1 MAEQKPTILVVD
13 DEKDDLQRVEKAL
26 APIHLEIVTLGDPHK
41 VLQKVE
47 SVAPHLVILDALLP
61 GLSGFDLCKQI
72 KTSAGSRKTK
82 VLILT
87 GVYLRDRYRREAI
100 HQFKADGFVTK
111 PFRSGDLQRLVLQLL
126 AEKLKTTP
134 PELQERLA
142 PSIDVSEAGDKDQKP
157 GILNRL
163 FGRLKS
169 TPDQSISKGFL
180 HTVPSSAEAPTT
192 AGDDSPEDQRPEVAS
207 STPTKPE
214 TTTGALDTEKP
225 EPDTVQAEIESES
238 DTSRVETKPDMV
250 LAEPDIVQAQ
260 AEEEEVGG
268 PTVTSAAEPEPAT
281 IEFEVEKRE
290 PELIEQLDDEV
301 DATLAAVAEV
311 VESEPVTASEGDD
324 LPEAKSVEAPES
336 SEAQAA
342 EEVLESDASS
352 PSAEEP
358 SIEPDGQVNAEE
370 RLVDQEIASSLNAA
384 IAAFDSLDPKA
395 AGSIRE
401 VEAPEYPEGGTE
413 SAQPPGEFI
422 LDVEAA
428 TALSEASVADEVQ
441 DQIEADEETSEASPE
456 ALREEL
462 PIYTAEAFLHELR
475 REVMM
480 CRRIDRPLTLI
491 LIRIADLGQI
501 VELFGKNFRPK
512 VLRHV
517 AVQAI
522 ESLREVDIVGLL
534 EPKELLA
541 LTAFASDRY
550 GGERIISRLQASLG
564 RNPFQVGEGI
574 PSFIPKLRFGMAA
587 YPEEAVS
594 SEELLERAEGEV
606 EPPSS
611 TA

>member
-26 APIHLEIVTLGDPHK
+26 APIHLEIVSLGDPHK

-142 PSIDVSEAGDKDQKP
+142 PSIDVSETRDKDQKP
-157 GILNRL
+157 GLLNRL

-180 HTVPSSAEAPTT
+180 HTVQSSAELPTT
-192 AGDDSPEDQRPEVAS
+192 AGDDSPEDQRLEVAS
-207 STPTKPE
+207 LAPTEPE
-214 TTTGALDTEKP
+214 TTTGELDTEKP
-225 EPDTVQAEIESES
+225 ESDTVQAEIESES

-250 LAEPDIVQAQ
+250 RAEPDIVQAQ
-260 AEEEEVGG
+260 AEEKEVGG
-268 PTVTSAAEPEPAT
+268 PTVTSEADPEPAT
-281 IEFEVEKRE
+281 IEFEVKKPES
-290 PELIEQLDDEV
+290 ELIEQLDDEV
-301 DATLAAVAEV
+301 DATLAAGAEV
-311 VESEPVTASEGDD
+311 VKSEPVTASEGDD
-324 LPEAKSVEAPES
+324 LPVEAPES
-336 SEAQAA
+336 SKAQAA

-352 PSAEEP
+352 PSAVEP
-358 SIEPDGQVNAEE
+358 SIEPDGQVSAEE
-370 RLVDQEIASSLNAA
+370 QLVDQEIASSLNAA
-384 IAAFDSLDPKA
+384 IAAFDSLDPAA

-401 VEAPEYPEGGTE
+401 VEAPEYPEGGAE
-413 SAQPPGEFI
+413 STQPPGEFI
-422 LDVEAA
+422 LEVEVAA
-428 TALSEASVADEVQ
+428 AVSEASVTDEVQ
-441 DQIEADEETSEASPE
+441 DQKEADEETSEASPE

-534 EPKELLA
+534 EAKELLA

-550 GGERIISRLQASLG
+550 GGERIIGRLQASLG

-606 EPPSS
+606 ELSSS